1 MDMKLTGAEIII
13 RTLIE
18 QGVTDVFG
26 YPGGQILN
34 VYDAL
39 YKYRDEINHI
49 LTAHE
54 QGAAHAA
61 DGYSRATGKVGVCI
75 ATSGPGATNLVT
87 GIATAMLD
95 SIPMVAITG
104 NVPCSLIG
112 KDSFQEIDITGVT
125 LPITKHNYFVHRI
138 EDLADIIR
146 EAFSIA
152 KSGRPGPVLID
163 VPKDVQNAVYDYE
176 PAPVVPKSPL
186 PHADRADIDAA
197 IELINQSE
205 RPYVYIGG
213 GAAGLE
219 LGEEIVAFANKI
231 NAYIGCSFMGLS
243 AIPDGNERFLGMQ
256 GMHGRYA
263 SSMAQNKADLIIG
276 IGVRFSD
283 RATGNVAKFA
293 KNSKIIQMDPD
304 FSEINKNVKVDCGL
318 VGDVEYSFR
327 EIANGVEA
335 KSNPVWSATVEKLK
349 RDEVRFERWA
359 LKASSARLSPKMVLD
374 VINRYKPAGT
384 VLATDVGQ
392 HQMWCAQYAKFDRP
406 RRIVSSGGLGTM
418 GFGLGAAIGARV
430 ATGDTTVLV
439 TGDGSFGMN
448 LNELATAV
456 SHNIP
461 VIIVIMNNGVLG
473 MVRQWQ
479 TLFFGKRYSNTVL
492 ADRKTD
498 FVKLAEAFG
507 AKGMRATTKAEFTK
521 AFRAAIKA
529 GTTVVID
536 TIIDKDEFVLPML
549 PPGGAIDDIIT
560 NVERGNSN
568 EEK

>member
-1 MDMKLTGAEIII
+1 MKLTGAEIIV

-39 YKYRDEINHI
+39 YKYKDEINHV

-54 QGAAHAA
+54 QGASHAA

-112 KDSFQEIDITGVT
+112 KDSFQEIDITGIT
-125 LPITKHNYFVHRI
+125 LPITKHNYFVNRI
-138 EDLADIIR
+138 EDLADCIR
-146 EAFSIA
+146 EAFLIA

-163 VPKDVQNAVYDYE
+163 VPKDVQIATYDYE
-176 PAPVVPKSPL
+176 PQPVAPKIPL
-186 PHADRADIDAA
+186 PHAKDADIERAV
-197 IELINQSE
+197 ELINE
-205 RPYVYIGG
+205 AKKPYIYIGG
-213 GAAGLE
+213 GAAGL
-219 LGEEIVAFANKI
+219 GMGKEIVEFAEKI
-231 NAYIGCSFMGLS
+231 DACIGCTFMGLS
-243 AIPDGNERFLGMQ
+243 AIPDGLSERFLGMQ
-256 GMHGRYA
+256 GMHGHYA
-263 SSMAQNKADLIIG
+263 SSVAQNEADLIIG

-283 RATGNVAKFA
+283 RATGNVKKYAKG
-293 KNSKIIQMDPD
+293 SKIIQLDPD
-304 FSEINKNVKVDCGL
+304 FSEINKNVRVDCGI
-318 VGDVEYSFR
+318 VGDVEYSFKT
-327 EIANGVEA
+327 IAAMANE
-335 KSNPVWSATVEKLK
+335 KKNPEWSA
-349 RDEVRFERWA
+349 RIDE
-359 LKASSARLSPKMVLD
+359 LKADEARYEAEAEARLNAKLSPHAVFD
-374 VINRYKPAGT
+374 VINENKPEGT
-384 VLATDVGQ
+384 VIVTDVGQ
-392 HQMWCAQYAKFDRP
+392 HQMWTAQYVKFDRT
-406 RRIVSSGGLGTM
+406 RRFVSSGGLGTM

-430 ATGDTTVLV
+430 ATGDTTVLI

-492 ADRKTD
+492 TDRKTD

-507 AKGMRATTKAEFTK
+507 AKGLRATSVDEFK
-521 AFRAAIKA
+521 EAFCEALRC
-529 GTTVVID
+529 GEPVVID

-549 PPGGAIDDIIT
+549 PPGGSVDQIIT
-560 NVERGNSN
+560 NVG
-568 EEK
+568 K